1 MGQRF
6 FRHGELHLVLLAL
19 VSRRPMHGYQLLQ
32 DLEQR
37 FAPYWSPSPGSIYP
51 AVDALA
57 AEGLLKPGE
66 ADGRTVFEV
75 TPEGSAALE
84 RRAAQLA
91 EIEARTGVRLR
102 PDDAVD
108 AAVERLLVR
117 VRRAERTESAPRIVA
132 VLEHAEAE
140 LDQLQSE
147 RGST

>member
-19 VSRRPMHGYQLLQ
+19 LEHRPMHGYQLLQ

-37 FAPYWSPSPGSIYP
+37 FAPYWTPSPGSIYP
-51 AVDALA
+51 AVDALT

-75 TPEGSAALE
+75 TAGGSAALE

-108 AAVERLLVR
+108 AAVERLLAHVR
-117 VRRAERTESAPRIVA
+117 KAGHTAPAGRIVD
-132 VLEHAEAE
+132 VLERAQAE
-140 LDQLQSE
+140 LEQLGLE
-147 RGST
+147 RSRT

>member
-19 VSRRPMHGYQLLQ
+19 LERRPMHGYQLLQ

-37 FAPYWSPSPGSIYP
+37 FAPHWSPSPGSIYP

-66 ADGRTVFEV
+66 VDGRTVFEV
-75 TPEGSAALE
+75 TGEGSAALE
-84 RRAAQLA
+84 RRAGQLA

-108 AAVERLLVR
+108 AAVERLLAHVR
-117 VRRAERTESAPRIVA
+117 QAERTAPAEEIVS
-132 VLEHAEAE
+132 VLERAQAE
-140 LDQLQSE
+140 LEQWWLE
-147 RGST
+147 RSRT

>member
-19 VSRRPMHGYQLLQ
+19 LSRRPMHGYQLLQ

-37 FAPYWSPSPGSIYP
+37 FAPHWSPSPGSIYP
-51 AVDALA
+51 AVDALT
-57 AEGLLKPGE
+57 AEGLLKPAE
-66 ADGRTVFEV
+66 ANGRTVFEV
-75 TPEGSAALE
+75 TPEGAAALE

-102 PDDAVD
+102 ADDAVD

-117 VRRAERTESAPRIVA
+117 VRGAERGAPVERIVA
-132 VLEHAEAE
+132 VLEHAQIQLE
-140 LDQLQSE
+140 LLAAE
-147 RGST
+147 RGTT